1 MSQPS
6 ISARW
11 RRRGQWIAIGVA
23 LLAAG
28 ALLTALPVRQWIEAL
43 RGTVEGLGWWGPII
57 YAAVYAIGAVLVLP
71 SGPFQVGAGLLFGLA
86 VGIPTALAGTWLALA
101 GAFAVGRWFARD
113 RVQRLLED
121 RPRMRAV
128 EGAIADGG
136 WKTVVM
142 LRLSPILPMSLH
154 NYVYGLTRMKFRVYM
169 PAAAIAVAPGTVM
182 WAWIG
187 AVGGSAA
194 TASGEA
200 SVVQWVLRGVG
211 LVATVAVSIL
221 LARHAR
227 RRLEDEDTFSD
238 EGQDAD
244 EASESADDEGE
255 GEDAP
260 SAPPAW
266 QLAAWSLA
274 ATALTVCA
282 VLGHIYDGK
291 LEQWLGG

>member
-6 ISARW
+6 ISPRW

-28 ALLTALPVRQWIEAL
+28 ALLTALPIRQWIEAL
-43 RGTVEGLGWWGPII
+43 RGTVEGLGWWGPLI
-57 YAAVYAIGAVLVLP
+57 YAVAYGIGAVLVLP

-86 VGIPTALAGTWLALA
+86 VGIPTALVGTWLALA
-101 GAFAVGRWFARD
+101 GAFAIGRWFARD
-113 RVQRLLED
+113 RVQSLLDD

-142 LRLSPILPMSLH
+142 LRLSPVLPMSLH

-200 SVVQWVLRGVG
+200 SVVKWILRGVG
-211 LVATVAVSIL
+211 LVATVVVSIL

-227 RRLEDEDTFSD
+227 RRLEDEDALS
-238 EGQDAD
+238 
-244 EASESADDEGE
+244 SEDGDPSQGADDAADGD
-255 GEDAP
+255 EDSP

-282 VLGHIYDGK
+282 VLGHVYDGK